1 MRKEVIRVI
10 EDQEYTFYALPATQS
25 WTTLTKISKLLCSTL
40 GAGLDTEANSSI
52 ESLKSLLDKDFNP
65 AKMLQAFSQRLD
77 EDEILEIALLFFAQI
92 SHCIKGSDKGSGRLN
107 SKEIVNVHFGGQIL
121 HMMKVFGAALS
132 IEYAD
137 FFAEGQGLGSIISRA
152 KDRLTPAP

>member
-10 EDQEYTFYALPATQS
+10 ENQEYTFYVLPATQS

-40 GAGLDTEANSSI
+40 GAGLETGTNSV
-52 ESLKSLLDKDFNP
+52 ESLKSLLDKDFNL

-77 EDEILEIALLFFAQI
+77 EAEILEVALLFFAQI
-92 SHCIKGSDKGSGRLN
+92 SHKGLGRLD
-107 SKEIVNVHFGGQIL
+107 SKEKVDVHFGGQVL
-121 HMMKVFGAALS
+121 HMVKVFGAALN

-152 KDRLTPAP
+152 KESLTPAP